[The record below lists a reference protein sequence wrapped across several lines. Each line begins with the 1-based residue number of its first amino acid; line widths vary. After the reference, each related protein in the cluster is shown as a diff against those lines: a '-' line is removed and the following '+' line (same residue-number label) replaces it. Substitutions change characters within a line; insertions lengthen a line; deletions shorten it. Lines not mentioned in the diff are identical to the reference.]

1 MSYDVTYYVIA
12 PLVTWWYVN
21 YVWSK
26 LCYVGFKWWK
36 YRNRNHNLCYC
47 VVPLAFRKRCEWFA
61 DKIDWCSLYIRNIR
75 DTCVY
80 HSVSM
85 RTRPHLSANA
95 LSSVPRIFEL
105 HKTLVADDIRWYPH
119 YIRNTFA
126 IRARY
131 IRDTYARLNQC
142 IRDIRNYPQLIRN

>member
-1 MSYDVTYYVIA
+1 MFI
-12 PLVTWWYVN
+12 
-21 YVWSK
+21 
-26 LCYVGFKWWK
+26 
-36 YRNRNHNLCYC
+36 NLIYHTSTKNPARWLANLPGNNSAYPMAYIPRQNGYPKG

>member
-1 MSYDVTYYVIA
+1 MCTLSMRY
-12 PLVTWWYVN
+12 VTWTARTVRLNALRHAYKIPYFGIFHRWPRASY
-21 YVWSK
+21 
-26 LCYVGFKWWK
+26 FKG
-36 YRNRNHNLCYC
+36 